1 MVAKTSYVAPPY
13 VPLDADVD
21 PVPPEDAAPLQPD
34 ISYNMGSGLLEF
46 VLVLM
51 IYRAVRYFLLCD
63 LDLSEAKKSC
73 IGFCCPSYLFGRNAE
88 FLGSGTL
95 GGSCMTHFIL
105 CTLVNALCCL
115 LTEGVSFGLAG
126 CCIAPYACGYRRT
139 IRRPPAETSALISS
153 AIYAPYVKNTEK
165 SAEGVETQTHLARIQ
180 HK

>member
-1 MVAKTSYVAPPY
+1 MVAKTSYAAPPY
-13 VPLDADVD
+13 VPLDAEVD
-21 PVPPEDAAPLQPD
+21 PVPPEDVAPLQPH
-34 ISYNMGSGLLEF
+34 ISYNTQQWSSGICACF
-46 VLVLM
+46 ND
-51 IYRAVRYFLLCD
+51 IQSC
-63 LDLSEAKKSC
+63 C

-126 CCIAPYACGYRRT
+126 CFIAPYACGYRRT
-139 IRRPPAETSALISS
+139 IRRPPVEISALISS

-165 SAEGVETQTHLARIQ
+165 SVEGVETQRHLARIQ